1 MKRLFALR
9 YNFLLL
15 GVFSLVS
22 LFALSMLNAPV
33 AYAAECGGLQ
43 TSVID
48 CGSANDQTGSPV
60 VAFLVIGIQILTGAI
75 GVVAIG
81 AFVYAG
87 MMYASASGDAGQ
99 VTKAKEII
107 RNTVIGLILFATIA
121 LILNYLIPGGLFD
134 GSAKF
139 GAGGNGLGSVKA
151 SKLAPQM
158 RTTEDDDTTD
168 NTTNDT
174 NNNPDSTLKM
184 MVGSW
189 NVYKFGSTK
198 NSVSGVK
205 TLMKEKGVD
214 ILGMQETQADVP
226 AIKKGLGDNYGI
238 YPTSKKDPRKVAIAW
253 NKSKFSVVSKGN
265 FVGAYQPSEGRP
277 REFVWIK
284 FKSKNSGKV
293 FYVINTHFPQ
303 HGYYKKGDKWY
314 ISSSSSNGKAYA
326 KHMSILTD
334 KLKSKFM
341 KDNVPIFLTGDY
353 NFNARRDSCTKN
365 TPCKELGR
373 DLSVKSGWAHTNFS
387 DVPSSQGTIDSS
399 AAIIDYVFS
408 WDKSYVTYQSMRI
421 LTSAKGGWSGSDH
434 KPVGLTVTIGVQK

>member
-9 YNFLLL
+9 YNLLL
-15 GVFSLVS
+15 LSILGIVSVFGLLVFTTPS
-22 LFALSMLNAPV
+22 AS
-33 AYAAECGGLQ
+33 AAECGELK

-48 CGSANDQTGSPV
+48 CGSVNDQTGSPV
-60 VAFLVIGIQILTGAI
+60 VAFLVLGIQILTGAV

-81 AFVYAG
+81 ALVYAG
-87 MMYASASGDAGQ
+87 MMYSSASGDTGQ
-99 VTKAKEII
+99 VAKAKEII
-107 RNTVIGLILFATIA
+107 RNTIIGLILFGALATI
-121 LILNYLIPGGLFD
+121 LNFLNPGGLFD
-134 GSAKF
+134 GNTKF
-139 GAGGNGLGSVKA
+139 GAGGNGLGNVKA

-158 RTTEDDDTTD
+158 RSLNEDDTTD
-168 NTTNDT
+168 NTTTDPS
-174 NNNPDSTLKM
+174 NNPATTLKM
-184 MVGSW
+184 TVGSW

-198 NSVSGVK
+198 NAVSGVK

-226 AIKKGLGDNYGI
+226 EIKKGLGDNYGI

-265 FVGAYQPSEGRP
+265 FVGAYQPSEGRS

-314 ISSSSSNGKAYA
+314 ISGSSSNGKAYA
-326 KHMSILTD
+326 KHMGILTD

-373 DLSVKSGWAHTNFS
+373 DLSVKSGWAHTSFS

-434 KPVGLTVTIGVQK
+434 KPVGLTVTIGVQQ